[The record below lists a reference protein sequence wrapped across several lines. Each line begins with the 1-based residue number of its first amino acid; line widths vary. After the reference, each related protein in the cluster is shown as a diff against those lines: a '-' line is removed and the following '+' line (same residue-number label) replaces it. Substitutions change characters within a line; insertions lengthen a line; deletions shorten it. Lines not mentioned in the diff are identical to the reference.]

1 MQKQEIEDLKIEL
14 KKYEDK
20 TTGIEIQGSINYKQ
34 YENFYIKTNDNFVGL
49 QRKWIKNWK
58 SLYKWCYNRKK

>member
-49 QRKWIKNWK
+49 QRK
-58 SLYKWCYNRKK
+58 

>member
-20 TTGIEIQGSINYKQ
+20 TTGIEIQGSINLFFHIVKFL
-34 YENFYIKTNDNFVGL
+34 NLLLNYIK
-49 QRKWIKNWK
+49 
-58 SLYKWCYNRKK
+58 LYKLHLIKPWKHCGQI